1 MHLRK
6 TWSYRNSWLLKRFII
21 KVTHVRRF
29 RWLIGTL
36 WLLWGKTFASRLKKN
51 KISRPIYGLLW
62 NSNFEIY
69 DISHILCESDL
80 FKNDSIQFQ
89 RNVSSMLF
97 LIYLLYLFTQVGWA
111 SEEFSWQN
119 ERFDKVEMTNVW
131 FRSQMKVENSLDN
144 FLMVQLVLFDS
155 Q

>member
-1 MHLRK
+1 M
-6 TWSYRNSWLLKRFII
+6 
-21 KVTHVRRF
+21 
-29 RWLIGTL
+29 
-36 WLLWGKTFASRLKKN
+36 
-51 KISRPIYGLLW
+51 
-62 NSNFEIY
+62 EIY
-69 DISHILCESDL
+69 DILYMLSELDL
-80 FKNDSIQFQ
+80 FKNDSIKFQ

-144 FLMVQLVLFDS
+144 SLMVQLVLFDS
-155 Q
+155 QSDLFSVEST